1 MCLGAVSE
9 WILGVSGS
17 HMMFGR
23 VPVGENGNEE
33 SLGCRLRGGASNVAG
48 LAGAG
53 VIGFFTLKL
62 RFLRVHPCGGGATI
76 LPRLCWF
83 SRFGFLSSSGSAF
96 LV

>member
-1 MCLGAVSE
+1 MVLIAGGGEAMPADGVEREGFWMCLGAVSE

-48 LAGAG
+48 LA
-53 VIGFFTLKL
+53 
-62 RFLRVHPCGGGATI
+62 
-76 LPRLCWF
+76 LP
-83 SRFGFLSSSGSAF
+83 APA
-96 LV
+96 